1 MNDKKYNRAI
11 DTMIMRYMEST
22 DERKKVFIFAGYP
35 DPMRELM
42 VTPSSLHT
50 HTTHNTRHTTHDT
63 RHTTHNSQSSIHTR
77 THGKTS
83 TNLKL

>member
-11 DTMIMRYMEST
+11 DTIMRYMEST

-50 HTTHNTRHTTHDT
+50 HNTQHGT

-83 TNLKL
+83 TNLK